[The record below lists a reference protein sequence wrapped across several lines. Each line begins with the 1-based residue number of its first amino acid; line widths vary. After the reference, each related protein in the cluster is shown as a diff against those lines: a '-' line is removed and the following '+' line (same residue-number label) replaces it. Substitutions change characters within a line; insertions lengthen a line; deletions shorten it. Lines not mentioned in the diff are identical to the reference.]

1 MKYDFIYINGKKY
14 HNLEY
19 FKKYLNKEYLEKVFK
34 NDYYS
39 DIHGD
44 FTIENIICKKDN
56 KKGKDYY
63 IIDPNTGN
71 LHDSPYLDYGKL
83 LQSIHGGYEFLMNT
97 KTVSYNDNRID
108 FLFTKSSKYYKL
120 FDEYVNYLEK
130 KFGAEGLKSIFYH
143 EVIHWLRLL
152 PYKIEKNGDRSLL
165 FYAGL
170 IIVLSDV
177 EKRFEK

>member
-1 MKYDFIYINGKKY
+1 MTHEHLYEI
-14 HNLEY
+14 
-19 FKKYLNKEYLEKVFK
+19 FK

-44 FTIENIICKKDN
+44 LTIENIICVKNN
-56 KKGKDYY
+56 KKNSKNYY

-97 KTVSYNDNRID
+97 KQVSYDDEKIE
-108 FLFTKSSKYYKL
+108 FLFTKSSRYYELYNEYTKYL
-120 FDEYVNYLEK
+120 LD
-130 KFGAEGLKSIFYH
+130 KFKEEGLKSIFYH
-143 EVIHWLRLL
+143 EIIHWLRLM
-152 PYKIEKNGDRSLL
+152 PYKIEKNGERCVI

-170 IIVLSDV
+170 IMVLAEV
-177 EKRFEK
+177 EEMFEK